1 MTYTS
6 VGSMNP
12 YNVEIDWISRGQMG
26 MPADDPHWEAGSK
39 GSTLPLL
46 PKFVRNAVQQ
56 LLTPVYGQILLDY
69 TEY

>member
-1 MTYTS
+1 MIYTS

-12 YNVEIDWISRGQMG
+12 CDVEIDWISRGQMG
-26 MPADDPHWEAGSK
+26 MPVDGPHWEAGSK

-46 PKFVRNAVQQ
+46 PKFVRNVVQQ
-56 LLTPVYGQILLDY
+56 LLGPVYGQNLLDY